1 VLFCI
6 YLFDGLKDTPVHFSI
21 KQEHRYRQNAP
32 RRNNFAHQAYVP
44 ARKYE
49 ITQTLSANSIS
60 IASVFFFF
68 FSFLFFFFTPTRL
81 KRFRETT
88 NRNRETIYVISSDPR
103 NRQGD
108 HREGTGRIRIPADG
122 IPSTVQSLTIFFSRS
137 RSSRAP
143 ARHVRLKL
151 ITRSSSVPA
160 FSSRVPRFSPSFG
173 NFYPDAASLP
183 PPPPLA
189 Q

>member
-68 FSFLFFFFTPTRL
+68 FLFF
-81 KRFRETT
+81 
-88 NRNRETIYVISSDPR
+88 
-103 NRQGD
+103 
-108 HREGTGRIRIPADG
+108 
-122 IPSTVQSLTIFFSRS
+122 
-137 RSSRAP
+137 
-143 ARHVRLKL
+143 
-151 ITRSSSVPA
+151 
-160 FSSRVPRFSPSFG
+160 SF
-173 NFYPDAASLP
+173 FYPDAAKTVSRNDKSKPRNNLRNFIRSAESARRSSRRHRANPNSGGRNSLDGAISYDFFQP
-183 PPPPLA
+183 IAILARACAARPPKINNTIEFRSRFLISRPSFLPLVRQLLSRRCLAAPPPPLA